1 MNEDLCPLIT
11 KEESCRHCMEG
22 NILFPIFFF
31 ISFIPFTIL
40 LSTWVVAKFM
50 YIPHLE
56 SVKNEILESSDE
68 EEEEEEE
75 EEILYEDKYPID
87 EELVNKDLKTDNK
100 DLKTD
105 NKDLKTDNK
114 DLKTDNKDLKTDNDT
129 VCELTPDGL
138 VFLKYNERDEGF
150 NWWCDN
156 QHTAYKY
163 LETVARKYV
172 KVYQCTNLYID
183 RKKELQNQIDGEK
196 EKEEREKMESEDK
209 KEETKDNDE
218 DLFVKFKPSEKIK
231 PKKDK
236 NKASIRGNKYKY
248 YGKISDFKIIK
259 KKIKKQ
265 DHKKIDFSAWKNM
278 LTG

>member
-68 EEEEEEE
+68 EEEEE
-75 EEILYEDKYPID
+75 ILYEDKYPID
-87 EELVNKDLKTDNK
+87 EELV
-100 DLKTD
+100 

-183 RKKELQNQIDGEK
+183 RKKELQNQIDREK
-196 EKEEREKMESEDK
+196 EKEERKNMES
-209 KEETKDNDE
+209 
-218 DLFVKFKPSEKIK
+218 
-231 PKKDK
+231 
-236 NKASIRGNKYKY
+236 
-248 YGKISDFKIIK
+248 
-259 KKIKKQ
+259 
-265 DHKKIDFSAWKNM
+265 WKR
-278 LTG
+278 

>member
-68 EEEEEEE
+68 EEEEE
-75 EEILYEDKYPID
+75 ILYEDKYPID
-87 EELVNKDLKTDNK
+87 EELV
-100 DLKTD
+100 
-105 NKDLKTDNK
+105 NK

-183 RKKELQNQIDGEK
+183 RKKELQNQIDREK
-196 EKEEREKMESEDK
+196 EKEERKNMESEDK

-259 KKIKKQ
+259 KIIKKK
-265 DHKKIDFSAWKNM
+265 DSKKIDFSAWKNM
-278 LTG
+278 LNG